1 MYYGSGRK
9 GRIDMDK
16 KTTVNIDMKQYG
28 MVLALI
34 AVFLIFSVMTGGK
47 NMTPMNINNL
57 IMQNSYVV
65 ILAVGMLLCVLTGNV
80 DLGVGSVVATCGA
93 VIGILMIDYK
103 MNMWVAILAAL
114 VVGAL
119 AGMFSGFFISKL
131 SIPPFIVTLATMLMG
146 RGLTYTLLKAQTKGP
161 LPAQYNYIGAGFLPT
176 IKIAVGEGTVDLV
189 SIAVAAIVTVLIIAA
204 ELKSIR
210 TKKKYGFPAN
220 PAWQII
226 LKEAIIL
233 LIVWFFFYKLSRY
246 NGIPFVLVIMAALVG
261 LYHFITS
268 KTVAGRQIYALG
280 GNRKAAQLSG
290 INTEKVFF
298 WVYTNMGILCAVA
311 GIVLSA
317 RNGSSTPKAGDGFEM
332 DAIASCY
339 IGGAA
344 TSGGI
349 GTIIGAVVGAFIM
362 GILNNGMSL
371 YGWSTDIQKIAKGA
385 VLLGAVTIDLVS
397 KRKK

>member
-1 MYYGSGRK
+1 
-9 GRIDMDK
+9 MDK
-16 KTTVNIDMKQYG
+16 KKTVNIDMKQYG

-34 AVFLIFSVMTGGK
+34 AVMTGGK
-47 NMTPMNINNL
+47 NMSPANINNL
-57 IMQNSYVV
+57 IMQNGYVV
-65 ILAVGMLLCVLTGNV
+65 ILAVGMLLCCLTGNI
-80 DLGVGSVVATCGA
+80 DLGVGSIVALCGA
-93 VIGILMIDYK
+93 TAGILMIDYHT
-103 MNMWVAILAAL
+103 NMWVAILAAL
-114 VVGAL
+114 AVGAL
-119 AGMFSGFFISKL
+119 AGMFVGLFVSKL

-161 LPAQYNYIGAGFLPT
+161 LPANYTYIGAGFLPT
-176 IKIAVGEGTVDLV
+176 MKIPFGNGTLDVV
-189 SIAVAAIVTVLIIAA
+189 SVIVAGIATVLVVMA
-204 ELKSIR
+204 ELKSINI
-210 TKKKYGFPAN
+210 KKKYGFPTN
-220 PAWQII
+220 PLWQVIV
-226 LKEAIIL
+226 KEAVIL
-233 LIVWFFFYKLSRY
+233 MIVWFFFYKLSRY
-246 NGIPFVLVIMAALVG
+246 NGIPFVLVIMGALVG

-280 GNRKAAQLSG
+280 GNAKAAKLSG

-298 WVYTNMGILCAVA
+298 WVYTNMGILSAIA

-317 RNGSSTPKAGDGFEM
+317 RNASATPKAGDGFEM

-371 YGWSTDIQKIAKGA
+371 YGWSTDIQKIVKGA
-385 VLLGAVTIDLVS
+385 VLLGAVTVDLLS
-397 KRKK
+397 KRKKG

>member
-1 MYYGSGRK
+1 MEN
-9 GRIDMDK
+9 K
-16 KTTVNIDMKQYG
+16 KVVNIDMRQYG

-34 AVFLIFSVMTGGK
+34 AVYVIFAILTGGK
-47 NMTPMNINNL
+47 NLSPANINNL
-57 IMQNSYVV
+57 IMQNGYIV

-93 VIGILMIDYK
+93 VIGIGMVDYGW
-103 MNMWVAILAAL
+103 NMWIAIIASLI
-114 VVGAL
+114 VGL
-119 AGMFSGFFISKL
+119 LCGMFAGFFISKL
-131 SIPPFIVTLATMLMG
+131 GIPPFIVTLATMLMG
-146 RGLTYTLLKAQTKGP
+146 RGLTYVLLKAQTKGP
-161 LPAQYNYIGAGFLPT
+161 LPNNFVYIGAGFLPT
-176 IKIAVGEGTVDLV
+176 VKVGNIDLV
-189 SIAVAAIVTVLIIAA
+189 CLIVAAVVSVLIVLA
-204 ELKSIR
+204 ELKSIA
-210 TKKKYGFPAN
+210 TKKKYGFATN
-220 PAWQII
+220 PAWQLIV
-226 LKEAIIL
+226 KNAIIIG
-233 LIVWFFFYKLSRY
+233 IVWFFFYKLACYS
-246 NGIPFVLVIMAALVG
+246 GIPFVLVLMAALVG
-261 LYHFITS
+261 LYHFITT

-280 GNRKAAQLSG
+280 GNAKAAKLSG

-298 WVYTNMGILCAVA
+298 WVYTNMGLLCAVA

-317 RNGSSTPKAGDGFEM
+317 RNASATPKAGDQFEM

-371 YGWSTDIQKIAKGA
+371 YGFSTDLQKIVKGA